1 MNLKSLLCTGIAG
14 LFAIAACKEGPVDTP
29 VVPSDESIQIKV
41 SASMYQFTKATD
53 TAFENGDEIGL
64 YIFNPETYLDN
75 AKFTYNSGALTSAS
89 QHEWYEDENL
99 EATLAAYYPYN
110 ANAYEGT
117 FTVNADQSSHA
128 LYTASDL
135 MLAKATSKPTKEAVV
150 LPFKHVLSKITVSID
165 NQLGEDIKDVYFAGI
180 KGQVTFDVKDAAS
193 VTATGTEGTI
203 KACKGTDNN
212 WSLIVAPQTASPKL
226 AVTTVSGKQYTFI
239 LSDNVTFSSGKV
251 STASV
256 ILTAE
261 SIYTS
266 FTPEISDWVAD
277 NELNFSQDDVE
288 IEIPE
293 EEQICRLTVKVN
305 KAITWY
311 DKYIYSWDAVETM
324 LSGEWP
330 GTKMSWDKEDGDYYV
345 YYYDFPYSL
354 NGTEINYI
362 INGDGEQTNDLK
374 VTLNG
379 AQTTVTIE
387 ATDKK
392 VN

>member
-1 MNLKSLLCTGIAG
+1 MKLRSIFYATATG
-14 LFAIAACKEGPVDTP
+14 LFLMTACKESPAEEP
-29 VVPSDESIQIKV
+29 IIPSDSPLMIKV
-41 SASMYQFTKATD
+41 SAAMYQFTKATD
-53 TAFENGDEIGL
+53 TAFEDGDAIGL
-64 YIFNPETYLDN
+64 YIFNPETYVDN
-75 AKFTYNSGALTSAS
+75 GKFTYNSGALTSATPY
-89 QHEWYEDENL
+89 EWYEDENL
-99 EATLAAYYPYN
+99 EATLAAYYPYE
-110 ANAYEGT
+110 ANAYGGT

-135 MLAKATSKPTKEAVV
+135 MLAKATSKPTEEAVV
-150 LPFKHVLSKITVSID
+150 LPFKHVLSKITLTID

-180 KGQVTFDVKDAAS
+180 KGQVTFDVKDASTVAAS
-193 VTATGTEGTI
+193 GSEGTI
-203 KACKGTDNN
+203 KACKASDNT
-212 WSLIVAPQTASPKL
+212 WSLIIAPQTASPTL
-226 AVTTVSGKQYTFI
+226 AVTTVSDKQYTFV
-239 LSDNVTFSSGKV
+239 LSENVTFASGKV

-256 ILTAE
+256 TLTAE

-266 FTPEISDWVAD
+266 FTPEISDWIAD
-277 NELNFSQDDVE
+277 NELNFSQDDIE

-311 DKYIYSWDAVETM
+311 DKYIYSWDAEETK
-324 LSGEWP
+324 LSGDWP
-330 GTKMSWDKEDGDYYV
+330 GTKMSWDKEEGDYYI

-392 VN
+392 VS